1 MFRITLTVNDKY
13 HVGDS
18 ENLSSLI
25 QKQLSLKPRTFSH
38 PLVPFLQ
45 YTQNFKPFEKNKMIA
60 IATLFRKLQNV
71 KDLVRP
77 LFKNHRF
84 RNSFDNQHVKGS
96 QTLVKFA

>member
-77 LFKNHRF
+77 LSKNYRF
-84 RNSFDNQHVKGS
+84 RTPFDSQHVKGS
-96 QTLVKFA
+96 PTLV